1 MCDAWW
7 GFEMLDNTNCGQKTL
22 FHLNIMVCLCKPAKG
37 KCSIVSVQI
46 GIMLD
51 STVVFDE
58 Y

>member
-1 MCDAWW
+1 
-7 GFEMLDNTNCGQKTL
+7 
-22 FHLNIMVCLCKPAKG
+22 MVCLCKTAKG
-37 KCSIVSVQI
+37 KCSIISVQI